1 MINDILIPNII
12 SPINSNSEGI
22 KTNKIDK
29 NDNSFRDLLDLKSE
43 ELKFSTHANQ
53 RLDKRNIDLSRNSL
67 ERLNTAIDKAIS
79 KGSRE
84 ALVLLDN
91 AGFIVDARSKT
102 VVTAFNLNS
111 MKDKVFTN
119 IDTTVLA

>member
-1 MINDILIPNII
+1 MINNVLIPNII
-12 SPINSNSEGI
+12 SPINTNKEGI
-22 KTNKIDK
+22 NTNKIDK
-29 NDNSFRDLLDLKSE
+29 NDKTFSDLLDIKSD
-43 ELKFSTHANQ
+43 ELKFSNHANQ
-53 RLDKRNIDLSRNSL
+53 RLDKRNINLGTNSL

-79 KGSRE
+79 KGSKE

-91 AGFIVDARSKT
+91 AGFIVDAKSKT
-102 VVTAFNLNS
+102 VVTAFDLNS

>member
-1 MINDILIPNII
+1 MINNVLIPNIT
-12 SPINSNSEGI
+12 SPINTSKDAVN
-22 KTNKIDK
+22 TTKIDK
-29 NDNSFRDLLDLKSE
+29 FDKTFSDLVDLKTNE
-43 ELKFSTHANQ
+43 IKFSNHANQ
-53 RLDKRNIDLSRNSL
+53 RLDKRNIDLGIDNL

-79 KGSRE
+79 KGSKE

-91 AGFIVDARSKT
+91 AGFIVDAKSKT
-102 VVTAFNLNS
+102 VVTAFDLNS